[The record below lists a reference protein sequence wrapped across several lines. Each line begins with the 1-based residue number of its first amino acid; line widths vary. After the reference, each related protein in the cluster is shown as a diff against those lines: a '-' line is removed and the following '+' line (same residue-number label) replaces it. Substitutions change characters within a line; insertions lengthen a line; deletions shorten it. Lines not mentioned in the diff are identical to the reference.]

1 MNKKMKIFTL
11 TLCLGIALVGG
22 SVAAA
27 SVQKAN
33 ADMELVLPQEYT
45 IQTEY
50 IYGETFVVPAPS
62 SVSIK
67 NGAKETA
74 AVDVVFR
81 FPDGTAKS
89 EGSYTLDKTG
99 TYAVT
104 YYNANGASVTE
115 TFTVYKNTYSVGQGA
130 SVAYVD
136 NLVGVNG
143 KSGVDVQLKDGAS
156 FTYNQTV
163 NLNDYVGDT
172 LEICKIFPLFREDA
186 NASPDASTVSI
197 KLVDCFDSTKFV
209 EFYIWCGAGGQNVY
223 AGAGASTQTLTGLEN
238 NPKLPEKM
246 TDSYEGAMYK
256 IHRPSRYQSNA
267 AFGSGLRGLSNAD
280 FIQFDGVTLAWD
292 FSEQKVKAKNDG
304 AYALVTDL
312 DSTEVYDT
320 NVWDFDSFFT
330 TGEVYLNIE
339 AYNYTANS
347 FHFGIESIFGRTGE
361 ELRNAKLIDV
371 GAPEIVVDVEPTVG
385 NTIYLQKGKEFTLPK
400 LQGVFDLNYYGDVRI
415 EIYRNYGKTG
425 EVLFNV
431 ANGTFVPTMLGTYT
445 AVYTAVDAYGNA
457 GKYLLEMV
465 ALDETSMSYEPIAL
479 PKLVAAKGNVI
490 PRLEASGLNKKVAT
504 SVFVTTPNGER
515 LTVLTNDLGEYEF
528 IPEYA
533 GEYTITY
540 ILKDNVY
547 EETYSYKVECVDEG
561 SAVFNN
567 PFTFPSSFIKGASYT
582 IPSVSAYTA
591 GNGKFN
597 EKEATLSVS
606 VDGSAYQELSK
617 AQMQSYKVE
626 ANQTLR
632 FKATYGAN
640 AVESTVYPV
649 VDVGFGKTTLEKDY
663 LHYMQGNFSSS
674 SMTTEGAKYV
684 FDGDGK
690 LQFINA
696 ISSEKFKLTFSVK
709 AKTAE
714 NIVVVLRD
722 VHQPDS
728 NYVVYTYAKEKTST
742 VTLNA
747 KQYHEGELVLDRTVP
762 TKYKELCNVY
772 TDAENESKIG
782 LYDLSYASQGLTTGE
797 VLLSGVKAFEKDS
810 ALVEIS
816 VTGATEGCTVTFS
829 KLNNQSFS
837 TNVFES
843 KPQMKYVESDGV
855 QEIKSIY
862 TISPCYAS
870 SVLGSVLQKDVMVTV
885 HAPNGEIAR
894 SVDGF
899 ALEKVVADKA
909 YVIELTQSGQY
920 RVVYEVSCVGA
931 SRTSGET
938 ILSDDDY
945 YIINVSEGIA
955 PQITFNDGSN
965 EQTTVRLEVGS
976 SHTVKEFSVTDNVTA
991 SEKIKVYTMILDKG
1005 FMLEENGYNV
1015 TSYVFKNAGEFIVY
1029 VLAYDELGN
1038 SSSLYYNVI
1047 VS

>member
-1 MNKKMKIFTL
+1 MTKKKILTL
-11 TLCLGIALVGG
+11 ALCLGFAFAGG
-22 SVAAA
+22 SVAVA

-33 ADMELVLPQEYT
+33 ADMELMLPQEYT
-45 IQTEY
+45 IQEEY
-50 IYGETFVVPAPS
+50 SYGETFIVPAPS

-67 NGAKETA
+67 NGTKKTA

-81 FPDGTAKS
+81 LPDGTAKS

-99 TYAVT
+99 TYEIT

-130 SVAYVD
+130 AISYVD

-143 KSGVDVQLKDGAS
+143 KSGVDVQLKDGTS

-172 LEICKIFPLFREDA
+172 LEICKIYPLFREDS

-209 EFYIWCGAGGQNVY
+209 EFYIWCGSGGQNVY
-223 AGAGASTQTLTGLEN
+223 VGAGASTQTLTGLEN
-238 NPKLPEKM
+238 NPKRPESM
-246 TDSYEGAMYK
+246 TDPYEGTMYK

-267 AFGSGLRGLSNAD
+267 AWGSGLRGLCNAD

-292 FSEQKVKAKNDG
+292 LSDYKVKAKNNG
-304 AYALVTDL
+304 AYGLVTDL
-312 DSTEVYDT
+312 DSMEIYDA
-320 NVWDFDSFFT
+320 NVLDFESFFT

-339 AYNYTANS
+339 AYNYTATS
-347 FHFGIESIFGRTGE
+347 FHFGIEKIFGRAGE
-361 ELRNAKLIDV
+361 ELKNSKLVDV
-371 GAPEIVVDVEPTVG
+371 KTPEIVVDVEPTVG

-400 LQGVFDLNYYGDVRI
+400 LEGVFDLNYYGDIRV

-425 EVLFNV
+425 QVLFNV
-431 ANGTFVPTMLGTYT
+431 EEGTFVPTMLGNYT
-445 AVYTAVDAYGNA
+445 AVYTAIDAYGNV
-457 GKYLLEMV
+457 GKQLLEMV
-465 ALDETSMSYEPIAL
+465 VLDETGLNYEPIAL

-490 PRLEASGLNKKVAT
+490 PKLEASGLNKAVET
-504 SVFVTTPNGER
+504 SVFVTTPNGEQF
-515 LTVLTNDLGEYEF
+515 TVLANALGECEF
-528 IPEYA
+528 IPEYV
-533 GEYTITY
+533 GEYTVTY

-547 EETYSYKVECVDEG
+547 EETYSYSVECVDEG
-561 SAVFNN
+561 SAVFND

-582 IPSVSAYTA
+582 IPSVTAYTA
-591 GNGKFN
+591 GDGKFN
-597 EKEATLSVS
+597 ENEATLSVS
-606 VDGSAYQELSK
+606 LDGSAYQGLSK
-617 AQMQSYKVE
+617 TQMQSYKVE
-626 ANQTLR
+626 ANQTLQ
-632 FKATYGAN
+632 FKATYGDN
-640 AVESTVYPV
+640 EVESTVYSV

-663 LHYMQGNFSSS
+663 LRYMQGDFISS
-674 SMTTEGAKYV
+674 SMTKEGAEYV

-696 ISSEKFKLTFSVK
+696 ISSEKFKLSFSVQ

-722 VHQPDS
+722 VTQPDS
-728 NYVVYTYAKEKTST
+728 NYIVYTYAKKKTST

-747 KQYHEGELVLDRTVP
+747 KQYTDGELVLDKTVS

-772 TDAENESKIG
+772 TDEENENKIG
-782 LYDLSYASQGLTTGE
+782 LYDLSYASQGLTTGD
-797 VLLSGVKAFEKDS
+797 VILSGVKAFEKDR
-810 ALVEIS
+810 ALLEIS
-816 VTGATEGCTVTFS
+816 VTGASEGCTVTFS

-855 QEIKSIY
+855 QEIKSMY

-870 SVLGSVLQKDVMVTV
+870 SVLCSVLQKNVTVTV
-885 HAPNGEIAR
+885 HAPDGEIAR
-894 SVDGF
+894 SVDGV

-909 YVIELTQSGQY
+909 YVMELTQSGQY

-945 YIINVSEGIA
+945 YIINVSEGVA
-955 PQITFNDGSN
+955 PEIKFNDGSN
-965 EQTTVRLEVGS
+965 TQTTVHLKVGS
-976 SHTVKEFSVTDNVTA
+976 SHTIKEFSVTDNVTD
-991 SEKIKVYTMILDKG
+991 SDNIKVYTMILDKG